1 MKSITK
7 LTLKNFQSWKEA
19 TINFTK
25 GLNIIIGNSD
35 SDKSALFR
43 AIDSIFTG
51 KFYPDYLRKKEK
63 EAKVEL
69 QFSDGSK
76 FVREKNKTKQIAEA
90 NDVKFERIGKEI
102 PQDYF
107 DILGKTDII
116 VSDKKIPVCL
126 RNQDE
131 AYFFINS
138 SDYEK
143 SKIIG
148 SVCGIDLV
156 DKIVE
161 GINKDIRENNSKI
174 KFIKEQIEN
183 NKLKLQEE
191 KNKLQETSV
200 NFEQETKLKDLL
212 NEETNIL
219 EFLLDSFNKLKTIE
233 EESKAI
239 DECKIKLEQFI
250 KNASKFD
257 FKNQTSEFKRMF
269 DLATNYFQSLSEID
283 SLQVKKK
290 HNEIFIKT
298 APNFEDI
305 KVLKVLLGLYKKKR
319 NNEDLTFELNCK
331 KNSLSIEII
340 NLEQHK
346 SSLMKDFKTC
356 PLCGGKI

>member
-1 MKSITK
+1 MKNITK
-7 LTLKNFQSWKEA
+7 LKLKNFQSWKEA

-35 SDKSALFR
+35 SGKSALFR

-51 KFYPDYLRKKEK
+51 KLYPDYLRKKEK
-63 EAKVEL
+63 DVKVEL
-69 QFSDGSK
+69 EFNDGSK
-76 FVREKNKTKQIAEA
+76 FVREKNKTKQTAEA
-90 NDVKFERIGKEI
+90 NGVKFERIGKEV

-161 GINKDIRENNSKI
+161 EVNKDIRENNSKI

-183 NKLKLQEE
+183 GELKVQEEKEKLQEIS
-191 KNKLQETSV
+191 T
-200 NFEQETKLKDLL
+200 NFEQETELKELL
-212 NEETNIL
+212 NSEAKML
-219 EFLLDSFNKLKTIE
+219 EFLLESFNKLNTIK
-233 EESKAI
+233 EESDSI
-239 DECKIKLEQFI
+239 NGCKSKLEKFI
-250 KNASKFD
+250 KNASNFD
-257 FKNQTSEFKRMF
+257 FKMQTEELKKIF
-269 DLATNYFQSLSEID
+269 DLSKDYLKCLSEIN
-283 SLQVKKK
+283 SLETRKK
-290 HNEIFIKT
+290 NSEIFVKT

-305 KVLKVLLGLYKKKR
+305 NLLNELLELYRKIKNNGNLIGILILKVQTLA
-319 NNEDLTFELNCK
+319 
-331 KNSLSIEII
+331 IEIG
-340 NLEQHK
+340 NLESKK
-346 SSLMKDFKTC
+346 SLLMKDFKTC